1 MELNLAPKFEQLF
14 QLLEAKNM
22 ISQLS
27 ENDADFS
34 YWEQLSKV
42 DTVLSYGGRDSGKSF
57 AQSVF
62 IPIAVKDYNH
72 RVLYTRYTMNST
84 DQSISEA
91 LSNRM
96 GLLGCDGNFRFAN
109 NTYECLNNEGKIFIS
124 GQKTSSLN
132 QTAKLK
138 SLEGF
143 SMFVMDEAEE
153 GKTYEEWYSIK
164 KSIRAT
170 DVQCFNILTFNPPT
184 REHWIYTEFFE
195 DMGVQEGFTGI
206 KDNVMYI
213 HSTYLDNYD
222 NLAQHNRKD
231 YDDLKIV
238 YDFYESLTKE
248 QKDSQP
254 KKIVKQWKRYKHT
267 VLGGFKYNAEG
278 VIYDDWEEGE
288 FNEDLPYLY
297 GLDFGFS
304 DPNCLVKIALDEDQK
319 IIYVDEILYQGG
331 LGKDQLADALIN
343 LVGTKDRIVGDA
355 AHQQLIYDLEASGLN
370 IVKCQKL
377 RGKENSSVLRTINT
391 IQGYTLIITSRS
403 NNIKKDL
410 NNYVWHDKRAG
421 VPKNEFKHSA
431 DAIGYAAMDL
441 IDYGDDNFSM
451 I

>member
-1 MELNLAPKFEQLF
+1 ML
-14 QLLEAKNM
+14 
-22 ISQLS
+22 SQLS

-34 YWEQLSKV
+34 YWEKLSKV

-62 IPIAVKDYNH
+62 IPISVKDYNH

-84 DQSISEA
+84 DHSISEA
-91 LSNRM
+91 LSERIK
-96 GLLGCDGNFRFAN
+96 LLGIEGSFEYAN
-109 NTYECLNNEGKIFIS
+109 NTYESKENDGKIFIT

-153 GKTYEEWYSIK
+153 GKTYNEWYTIK
-164 KSIRAT
+164 KSIRAK
-170 DVQCFNILTFNPPT
+170 DVQCINILTFNPPT
-184 REHWIYTEFFE
+184 REHWLYQEFFE
-195 DMGVQEGFTGI
+195 DMGVQEGFNGI
-206 KDNVMYI
+206 VDNVLYI
-213 HSTYLDNYD
+213 HSTYLDNYE
-222 NLAQHNRKD
+222 NLAEHNRID
-231 YDDLKIV
+231 YDNQKEI
-238 YDFYESLTKE
+238 YDYYESLSKE
-248 QKDSQP
+248 EKEAQP
-254 KKIVKQWKRYKHT
+254 NKIVKKWKNYKHV
-267 VLGGFKYNAEG
+267 VLGGFRYNAEG
-278 VIYDDWEEGE
+278 VIYDDWEEGK
-288 FNEDLPYLY
+288 FPNDLPFIY

-319 IIYVDEILYQGG
+319 LIYVDEMLYQGG

-355 AHQQLIYDLEASGLN
+355 AHQQLIYDLEESGLN
-370 IVKCQKL
+370 IIKCRKL

-391 IQGYTLIITSRS
+391 IQGYTLVITPKSI
-403 NNIKKDL
+403 NVKKDL

-441 IDYGDDNFSM
+441 IDGMNEDFTM

>member
-1 MELNLAPKFEQLF
+1 MEIELSPKFEQLF
-14 QLLEAKNM
+14 HLLEARNKL
-22 ISQLS
+22 SQLS
-27 ENDADFS
+27 KNDADFS
-34 YWEQLSKV
+34 YWEKLSKV

-91 LSNRM
+91 LSSRM
-96 GLLGCDGNFRFAN
+96 SLLGIEGNFTYAN
-109 NTYECLNNEGKIFIS
+109 NVYTSKQNEGKIFIT

-153 GKTYEEWYSIK
+153 GKTYDEWYAIK

-170 DVQCFNILTFNPPT
+170 DVQCINILTFNPPT
-184 REHWIYTEFFE
+184 REHWLYTEFFE
-195 DMGVQEGFTGI
+195 DMGIQEGFTGI

-222 NLAQHNRKD
+222 NLAEHNRKD
-231 YDDLKIV
+231 YDDLKVV
-238 YDFYESLTKE
+238 YDKYESLTKQE
-248 QKDSQP
+248 KENQP

-267 VLGGFKYNAEG
+267 VLVGFKYNAEG

-288 FNEDLPYLY
+288 FNESLPYVY

-304 DPNCLVKIALDEDQK
+304 DPNCLVKVAVDEDQK
-319 IIYVDEILYQGG
+319 LIYVDEILYKGG
-331 LGKDQLADALIN
+331 YGKDALADALIN
-343 LVGTKDRIVGDA
+343 LVGTKDLIVADS
-355 AHQQLIYDLEASGLN
+355 AHKQLIYDLSESGLN
-370 IVKCQKL
+370 ILPCKKT
-377 RGKENSSVLRTINT
+377 RGKEQSSVSRTIT
-391 IQGYTLIITSRS
+391 TLQAYTMIITPRS
-403 NNIKKDL
+403 INVKKDL
-410 NNYVWHDKRAG
+410 NNYVWHDKRAN
-421 VPKNEFKHSA
+421 VPKNEYKHSA
-431 DAIGYAAMDL
+431 DAIGYGTMEL
-441 IDYGDDNFSM
+441 IDVGLNNFL
-451 I
+451 II